1 MTKRVRSIER
11 NGLDQFLILRRHYLP
26 HGEDSIDDIAA
37 AVWLDNR
44 QWENMR
50 IAVANG
56 ISTAFKGD
64 E

>member
-1 MTKRVRSIER
+1 
-11 NGLDQFLILRRHYLP
+11 LRRHYLP
-26 HGEDSIDDIAA
+26 QENDDPENLAR

-44 QWENMR
+44 HWENQR

-56 ISTAFKGD
+56 IALAFKG